1 MEGYKMLMPQ
11 RHSLGLDGF
20 VLSGEGLSIVTQLE
34 HVISSVACLSDMRI
48 INFTCSY
55 IEEDLKKLYSQVFRD
70 EGGVS
75 VQALISTSHI
85 CIHCWPNRDFFMF
98 DIVSCKSFSPVDV
111 ANYLIIGLGVREIK
125 FCKVVVSGEVNF
137 DAKKI
142 ISENPT
148 LKMNHT
154 AYRDT
159 ASRTDITFD
168 TGKED

>member
-1 MEGYKMLMPQ
+1 MPMPQ
-11 RHSLGLDGF
+11 RHSLELDGF
-20 VLSGEGLSIVTQLE
+20 VLNGEGLSIATRLE
-34 HVISSVACLSDMRI
+34 NVISSVACLSNMRI

-55 IEEDLKKLYSQVFRD
+55 IAEDLKKLHSQVFKD

-111 ANYLIIGLGVREIK
+111 ANYLILGLGVHEIK
-125 FCKVVVSGEVNF
+125 FCSVIVSGEVNF
-137 DAKKI
+137 DANKM
-142 ISENPT
+142 ISENST

-154 AYRDT
+154 AYQDKT
-159 ASRTDITFD
+159 GRTDI
-168 TGKED
+168 GKEC